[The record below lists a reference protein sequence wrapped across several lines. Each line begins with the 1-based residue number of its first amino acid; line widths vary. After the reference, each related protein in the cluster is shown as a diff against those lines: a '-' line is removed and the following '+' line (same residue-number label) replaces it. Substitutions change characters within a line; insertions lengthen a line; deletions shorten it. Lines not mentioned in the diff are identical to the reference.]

1 MPPKKKKKTTAN
13 KFLKPDKLR
22 MIAVLKEETYVD
34 VYERSVREIQAGVHL
49 KLYESRRKFVKELTC
64 DSEIKQLLTKL
75 LEAMVEKYIV
85 LLQKHVK
92 RKGFAHFQQA
102 WLCHINEYFTEPMSG
117 APSTSTDAGSSGANL
132 HSIWKDIVDEVKNN
146 PSIEEQR
153 IVVSTM
159 AYTIYDLMSEK
170 VKDHKVAL
178 AVSTETASSDS
189 SLVTRFSESNV
200 SLHRYGGFALHTLL
214 NKYAS
219 RIDTVSTSRSGSQ
232 EDEIIL
238 SVLKQLKIKDST
250 QMCQLPDGIHYLNRG
265 GLDIMNMCMLPYL
278 RAVIEKV
285 SSLRNE
291 DMCQKKVNIIM
302 IEIASKEVDD
312 DADLFRTFV
321 KCIHEAGVDA
331 PAVANVVPRI
341 NKELSKKMFHARV
354 NEFMTASIEIE
365 LEKSGKAVQA
375 EQSLRDQ
382 LKTFSG
388 LKTR

>member
-1 MPPKKKKKTTAN
+1 MVVLPCTA
-13 KFLKPDKLR
+13 
-22 MIAVLKEETYVD
+22 
-34 VYERSVREIQAGVHL
+34 
-49 KLYESRRKFVKELTC
+49 
-64 DSEIKQLLTKL
+64 
-75 LEAMVEKYIV
+75 
-85 LLQKHVK
+85 
-92 RKGFAHFQQA
+92 
-102 WLCHINEYFTEPMSG
+102 
-117 APSTSTDAGSSGANL
+117 
-132 HSIWKDIVDEVKNN
+132 
-146 PSIEEQR
+146 
-153 IVVSTM
+153 
-159 AYTIYDLMSEK
+159 
-170 VKDHKVAL
+170 
-178 AVSTETASSDS
+178 
-189 SLVTRFSESNV
+189 
-200 SLHRYGGFALHTLL
+200 
-214 NKYAS
+214 
-219 RIDTVSTSRSGSQ
+219 RSGSQ

-285 SSLRNE
+285 SSLINK
-291 DMCQKKVNIIM
+291 DMCQEEDQHM